1 MPEGHTVHR
10 IALDHSKLLRGKRI
24 GVSSPQGRFAADA
37 ALVDGV
43 RLLGIE
49 AYGKHLFYRW
59 ANGLVGHVHLG
70 LFGKFRIHRGTVPD
84 AAPMV
89 RMRMAVPRA
98 TIDLSG
104 PTDCAI
110 GTTEDRDRIVQRLGP
125 DPLRDDADPDR
136 AFESIARRVAPI
148 GQLLL
153 EQKVISGIGNVF
165 RAEALFANGVHPNRP
180 GTRVTPEV
188 FEGLWST
195 VVTMLR
201 QGVADD
207 RIFTL
212 DRDEYELPIGATRRG
227 ESTYVYHR
235 DLCLRCGTP
244 ILTVDL
250 GGRPCYY
257 CPVCQPD

>member
-1 MPEGHTVHR
+1 
-10 IALDHSKLLRGKRI
+10 
-24 GVSSPQGRFAADA
+24 
-37 ALVDGV
+37 
-43 RLLGIE
+43 
-49 AYGKHLFYRW
+49 
-59 ANGLVGHVHLG
+59 
-70 LFGKFRIHRGTVPD
+70 
-84 AAPMV
+84 
-89 RMRMAVPRA
+89 
-98 TIDLSG
+98 
-104 PTDCAI
+104 
-110 GTTEDRDRIVQRLGP
+110 
-125 DPLRDDADPDR
+125 
-136 AFESIARRVAPI
+136 VAPI

-180 GTRVTPEV
+180 GTRVTPEA
-188 FEGLWST
+188 FEGLWKT

-212 DRDEYELPIGATRRG
+212 DRDEYELTSGPTRRG

-244 ILTVDL
+244 ILTVEL